1 MISRKE
7 NEMQI
12 NKNVIRTYEDLIVFQ
27 RSYQLA
33 MDIFWLS
40 KEFPSDEIYSLTNQ
54 IRRSSRSIA
63 VNIAEGWSKR
73 KYENIFLRHLVDS
86 TGSCDETKV
95 WLKFS
100 MDCQYISKERFNTF
114 IDQYKEVGAML
125 HSLQNRWQTYSKA

>member
-1 MISRKE
+1 
-7 NEMQI
+7 MQI